1 MRGVLKSLVIG
12 GAVVM
17 ALTAA
22 PAVVQRAAADEIQ
35 RDRQELR
42 RDEQELRNDQRDL
55 RELQRREDIQRQA
68 GQRGA
73 AARTDQQIRQKQS
86 EIRRDRAEIERDKA
100 ELQRDQAMRD
110 HRR

>member
-12 GAVVM
+12 GALATVL
-17 ALTAA
+17 ATT
-22 PAVVQRAAADEIQ
+22 PAVLQSAAANDIQ

-55 RELQRREDIQRQA
+55 RELQRREQYQLQA
-68 GQRGA
+68 GHRRDA
-73 AARTDQQIRQKQS
+73 AHTRQLIRLKEA

-100 ELQRDQAMRD
+100 EIRREHAMRD
-110 HRR
+110 YHR